1 MTMYGPLLIRL
12 YIYIYIY
19 RERERERES
28 EGEIM
33 SESVGSY
40 CQLVVAVMT
49 VS

>member
-1 MTMYGPLLIRL
+1 MYGPLLIRL

-19 RERERERES
+19 IYS
-28 EGEIM
+28 EGEVM

-40 CQLVVAVMT
+40 CQLVVAIMT